1 MRFHRTNMTYPL
13 LFHLLGLLQEDL
25 VFKGVTKLKILI
37 TLIGVQRLA
46 ETNLTTIYHPTNRC
60 IIGDELVNTSPVVD
74 SHCRRYVVMRLST
87 ADCFGFTILRA
98 RRLTTCSNK
107 WQLVIFCSLTTI
119 ITILINSP
127 MSMCRHLI
135 CGQGMVVLSIRSE
148 SRKSHT

>member
-1 MRFHRTNMTYPL
+1 
-13 LFHLLGLLQEDL
+13 
-25 VFKGVTKLKILI
+25 
-37 TLIGVQRLA
+37 
-46 ETNLTTIYHPTNRC
+46 
-60 IIGDELVNTSPVVD
+60 
-74 SHCRRYVVMRLST
+74 MRLST

-148 SRKSHT
+148 SRKSHTFNADNNQLITQRIYALTRVVDGRTYS